1 MSWLGGVSWE
11 SGSVKKFKSPRLWKN
26 GFFGLKKRVF
36 RSCSKWSQKRGLA
49 VEKHIQ
55 IWLSCVHLCSRIVV
69 LHPNRPCS
77 SCSLQVCRKVHF
89 RKQERNCWSCTVYHT
104 KTSAVVTESLK
115 IRSQLPH
122 LLAGPAF
129 ADDLGG
135 AEPPFALSALKL
147 ARAWAGRPNQET
159 ELRNV

>member
-1 MSWLGGVSWE
+1 MWGGILRIGVGKKNLKAR
-11 SGSVKKFKSPRLWKN
+11 GSEKT
-26 GFFGLKKRVF
+26 FFRN
-36 RSCSKWSQKRGLA
+36 CSKWSQKRGLP
-49 VEKHIQ
+49 VEKHSADLT
-55 IWLSCVHLCSRIVV
+55 WLSTL
-69 LHPNRPCS
+69 LLQNRGFASEQTMFFLFS
-77 SCSLQVCRKVHF
+77 SGLSQGSFSQTK
-89 RKQERNCWSCTVYHT
+89 RNCWSWTVYYT

-159 ELRNV
+159 ESRNV